1 MTISSRC
8 RWETCGCESREM
20 KRGSLPASRKCQR
33 TRRRRWQRQKLKTD
47 ADYRANQ
54 VLSLGL
60 FPRQSPKWFL
70 SVSGTNSHIDDTGG
84 IVVGDGA
91 NWDGSTGRVAGW
103 TSGTEVLVEALDRE
117 LVARQTSDLISPYGS
132 AVLGEGKRGG
142 ERRVMCRRN

>member
-1 MTISSRC
+1 M
-8 RWETCGCESREM
+8 
-20 KRGSLPASRKCQR
+20 
-33 TRRRRWQRQKLKTD
+33 
-47 ADYRANQ
+47 
-54 VLSLGL
+54 LSLGL